1 MRKGGQTI
9 FMEST
14 IALKATTFDL
24 VVSSPVILPTSIL
37 APSILARPAR
47 ISFEYRGRS
56 RSYTGIR
63 FVDVQA
69 IAEERVTI
77 TSESSRLDSSRV
89 GVQISLSV
97 HVVMVICVLDN
108 VRREIAIHQQCCLW
122 GLDDLGGDL
131 VRKLD
136 RVLNLKNS
144 QVSRRPRRRSIYLND
159 VIVYRKLKKQRA
171 TQL

>member
-1 MRKGGQTI
+1 MAFPRPKTKHYSNNAVYTI
-9 FMEST
+9 PRYSPFDTDVHEET
-14 IALKATTFDL
+14 GDVHVHEERGTNYLYGVNYRLGATTFDL

-56 RSYTGIR
+56 RSNTGIR

-97 HVVMVICVLDN
+97 HVVMVICVLD
-108 VRREIAIHQQCCLW
+108 
-122 GLDDLGGDL
+122 
-131 VRKLD
+131 
-136 RVLNLKNS
+136 
-144 QVSRRPRRRSIYLND
+144 
-159 VIVYRKLKKQRA
+159 
-171 TQL
+171 